1 MARNTYNTSVTFVWC
16 LVILFHSVS
25 LQKKV
30 KMEALALTDSVQ
42 CTVLDILDLW
52 ELTEQ
57 IDWQAK

>member
-1 MARNTYNTSVTFVWC
+1 MVFGDLIPFGFTT
-16 LVILFHSVS
+16 
-25 LQKKV
+25 KKV
-30 KMEALALTDSVQ
+30 KMEALALTYSVQ